1 MRCTS
6 CQFEN
11 SADAVN
17 CSNCGAALV
26 QSASDV
32 TIGHG
37 EDHTIVGGLGN
48 EQAATPRS
56 RGLTAVSFASPPV
69 QTPRPASISQALAA
83 GGELGTRYVLNSMLG
98 QGGMGR
104 VYKAYD
110 KELQRVVA
118 IKVLQPELTAN
129 EEATTRFKQE
139 LLLASKVSHKN
150 ILRIHDLGEADGVKF
165 ITMAFVDGT
174 DLHRLIREQGKL
186 PVERA
191 LNIARQLCEALQ
203 AAHTEDVI
211 HRDLKPQNILIGP
224 GDMVYISDFGLAK
237 SVESS
242 LSGMTRSG
250 ALLGTPH
257 YMAPEQAEGKPA
269 DKRSDIYALGL
280 ILYEMVTGDLPFKGD
295 SMLQVLFA
303 RVKEKPKEPK
313 HLNPE
318 IPDYLDRI
326 IMKCLERNP
335 ETRYQSAAEILSDL
349 QAARKPTSTRTVQI
363 ELPVGSKKTWAL
375 AVGALVI
382 VLSGLLAVPG
392 LRHAIFRSGET
403 GGGGSLTASGVPP
416 LSQGQYLAVVPFKV
430 IGDPNAVRYIADGV
444 SEAIS
449 AKLFHL
455 PSIKLASASASQK
468 VNPDDPLD
476 KVARSLGANLVL
488 HGTVQG
494 AGDKIR
500 IIAQL
505 DDVADSKEMWTQEFS
520 GVQADLFT
528 LEDQMYTQVVNAL
541 KVNVSSDVMA
551 EASAHPTENLAAYDL
566 YLRGRNALR
575 NQSDQRSVQSSIDYF
590 QQALNKDPQFPLA
603 YAGIADASLLMF
615 RLTKD
620 GIWTQKAQG
629 AAQQAEQLNDK
640 LPEIHLAL
648 GAVYVATGRDAEA
661 VAEIQ
666 QALKLAPNS
675 DDAYVQLGRAFNAGK
690 QRKEAIA
697 AFEKAVEINPYY
709 WANQNA
715 LGNAYFN
722 AGQLDKAF
730 AAYAKVKELEPDNA
744 VGWENTAAVL
754 FQEGK
759 YQDCIPLYQKA
770 IQLAGHYYAYSN
782 LGFAYF
788 NLKQYTQAV
797 DMFSKASQMTPDD
810 PVMFANLADAY
821 RWSGQKDKAS
831 ATYDQAISL
840 AFKQLQVNP
849 RNADAMGLLAL
860 CYAKKGDAAQA
871 NDFIHRALTI
881 TPGNVNLLYYQA
893 EVEDLA
899 GHAEQ
904 AVSVLRQV
912 FMAGYPP
919 DSAVADPELA
929 NLQSRPDFQALIKEF
944 TKKPG
949 A

>member
-1 MRCTS
+1 MRCAS

-17 CSNCGAALV
+17 CSNCGAALAQSSPDATMMHV
-26 QSASDV
+26 DEGTIVAGMGSASPGD
-32 TIGHG
+32 
-37 EDHTIVGGLGN
+37 
-48 EQAATPRS
+48 PRS

-69 QTPRPASISQALAA
+69 QHARPSAISQALMP
-83 GGELGTRYVLNSMLG
+83 GGELGTRYTLHSMLG

-104 VYKAYD
+104 VYKAFD

-129 EEATTRFKQE
+129 EEATSRFKQE

-174 DLHRLIREQGKL
+174 DLHRLIRDLGKM
-186 PVERA
+186 PIERG
-191 LNIARQLCEALQ
+191 LNIARQLCEALE
-203 AAHTEDVI
+203 AAHAEDVI

-224 GDMVYISDFGLAK
+224 GDQVYISDFGLAK
-237 SVESS
+237 SVETSMA
-242 LSGMTRSG
+242 GMTRSG

-269 DKRSDIYALGL
+269 DKRSDIYSLGL
-280 ILYEMVTGDLPFKGD
+280 ILYEMFTGDLPFKGD

-303 RVKEKPKEPK
+303 RVKEKPKEPRQ
-313 HLNPE
+313 LNPE

-326 IMKCLERNP
+326 IMKCLDVKP
-335 ETRYQSAAEILSDL
+335 DARYQSPAGILADL
-349 QAARKPTSTRTVQI
+349 QGARRPTTTRTVQI
-363 ELPVGSKKTWAL
+363 ELPVGEKKTWLLAL
-375 AVGALVI
+375 AGLVVLVG
-382 VLSGLLAVPG
+382 GLFAIPG
-392 LRHAIFRSGET
+392 VRHAIFRSG
-403 GGGGSLTASGVPP
+403 GPGGSLTASGVPP
-416 LSQGQYLAVVPFKV
+416 ISQGQFLAVVPFKV
-430 IGDPNAVRYIADGV
+430 IGDPNAVRYIADGI
-444 SEAIS
+444 SDAIS

-455 PSIKLASASASQK
+455 PSIKLASSTASQK

-476 KVARSLGANLVL
+476 KVARSLGSNLVL

-505 DDVADSKEMWTQEFS
+505 DDVADSKELWKEEFS

-528 LEDQMYTQVVNAL
+528 LEDQMYSKLVTAL
-541 KVNVSSDVMA
+541 KVSVSSDEMQQ
-551 EASAHPTENLAAYDL
+551 ASAHPTENMAAYDL

-575 NQSDQRSVQSSIDYF
+575 NQSDPKSVQSSIDYF
-590 QQALNKDPQFPLA
+590 QQALSKDSQFPLA
-603 YAGIADASLLMF
+603 YAGIADASLAMF

-620 GIWTQKAQG
+620 GMWTQKAQG
-629 AAQQAEQLNDK
+629 AAQQAEQINGK
-640 LPEIHLAL
+640 LPEIHLSL

-661 VAEIQ
+661 VTEIQ

-675 DDAYVQLGRAFNAGK
+675 DDAYLRLGRAYNAGK
-690 QRKEAIA
+690 QQKEAIA

-709 WANQNA
+709 WSNQNA

-722 AGQLDKAF
+722 AGQLDKAL
-730 AAYAKVKELEPDNA
+730 AAYTKVTQLEPDNA
-744 VGWENTAAVL
+744 VGWENTAAVY
-754 FQEGK
+754 FEEGK
-759 YQDCIPLYQKA
+759 YQDCIQLYQKA
-770 IQLAGHYYAYSN
+770 IQLAGHDYAYSN

-788 NLKQYTQAV
+788 NLKQYTQAA
-797 DMFSKASQMTPDD
+797 DNFLKASQLTPDN
-810 PVMFANLADAY
+810 PVNMENLADAY
-821 RWSGQKDKAS
+821 RWSGQKDKAA

-849 RNADAMGLLAL
+849 RNAEAMGLLAT
-860 CYAKKGDAAQA
+860 CYAKKGDAGQA
-871 NDFIHRALTI
+871 TDFIHRALTI
-881 TPGNVNLLYYQA
+881 TPGNVNLLYKEA
-893 EVEDLA
+893 LVEDLG
-899 GHAEQ
+899 GHADQ
-904 AVSVLRQV
+904 AVATLKQV

-919 DSAVADPELA
+919 DSAIADPELA
-929 NLQSRPDFQALIKEF
+929 NLQGRPDFQALIKQYA
-944 TKKPG
+944 KKPG
-949 A
+949 S